1 MIFRGSSSP
10 SECLTIISN
19 FLRLSYDTC
28 YPKPCA
34 IGSIYQPSVGSD
46 IFYAVAVFAF
56 VASDLKAT
64 DSSGRLDID
73 KLNKTAHIY
82 CSKVRQHGIFF
93 VLIDNKMNEDFKH
106 FNLPWYPLVRFTSLF
121 SMKTIDDAA
130 SVYNVPPEFGSN
142 TCMMALYITELL
154 TFSYGFPVNTKR
166 IYSFKDINGKSLS
179 KIKRTFVIMKKNL
192 IYKMYNINWYICRS
206 FHPLASVCK
215 IVWHLLCHV
224 CKLFYHIK
232 AKQIFN

>member
-1 MIFRGSSSP
+1 
-10 SECLTIISN
+10 
-19 FLRLSYDTC
+19 
-28 YPKPCA
+28 
-34 IGSIYQPSVGSD
+34 
-46 IFYAVAVFAF
+46 
-56 VASDLKAT
+56 
-64 DSSGRLDID
+64 
-73 KLNKTAHIY
+73 
-82 CSKVRQHGIFF
+82 
-93 VLIDNKMNEDFKH
+93 MNEDFKH
-106 FNLPWYPLVRFTSLF
+106 LNLPWYPLVHFTSLF

-192 IYKMYNINWYICRS
+192 IYNINWYICRS

-215 IVWHLLCHV
+215 IDIYYAKYANCSIVLKQNNFLIKNTLL
-224 CKLFYHIK
+224 
-232 AKQIFN
+232 NSRNRD